1 MRDKHKELVIK
12 TAIQNYKDSILFGF
26 SLSTASAIS
35 MMENVFFM
43 CSCYNI
49 EGIEELRETINS
61 AKEKYKKE
69 LDAMASTV

>member
-1 MRDKHKELVIK
+1 MRDRQKELIIK
-12 TAIQNYKDSILFGF
+12 TSIQDYKNSILFGF
-26 SLSTASAIS
+26 SSSTASAIS
-35 MMENVFFM
+35 MMENVFIM

-49 EGIEELRETINS
+49 EGIEELREIMNS

>member
-1 MRDKHKELVIK
+1 MRDRHKELVIK
-12 TAIQNYKDSILFGF
+12 TAIQNYKNSTSFGF
-26 SLSTASAIS
+26 SSSTESAIS
-35 MMENVFFM
+35 MMENAFIM

-69 LDAMASTV
+69 LDAMSSAT